1 MTFEPKERQALI
13 VWLYSLKYFN
23 KLKNYG
29 LIHYVS
35 KKMKY
40 VVMYVDQDQVET
52 CKSNLE
58 ELHFVRS
65 VEESPKKEIPLEFS
79 QVLPDLR
86 EERAA
91 KKRQAKSQ
99 ENFEESIDF

>member
-1 MTFEPKERQALI
+1 MTFEPRERQPLI

-40 VVMYVDQDQVET
+40 VIMYVDQDQVET
-52 CKSNLE
+52 CKRDLE

-65 VEESPKKEIPLEFS
+65 VEKSPKKEIPLDFS

-86 EERAA
+86 EERAV
-91 KKRQAKSQ
+91 KKRQAKRQ
-99 ENFEESIDF
+99 ESFEETIDL